1 MIMDIMEE
9 ENVDEPKPPSN
20 EFIDKITLEMLMNK
34 NHYNRYI
41 SQTDPKKHQE
51 YLDHIS
57 KIKKYRNWILNTTTE
72 FLDNPDNLVTT
83 EVNDAFDVYVR
94 TLIRH
99 FEYKKIENEDERV
112 DEDVLF
118 GNMDNEEPEIE
129 APVMKSFWGKHKVE
143 KKSSSMG
150 FPMNYVP
157 RIKEKQDSEPI
168 DYIV

>member
-1 MIMDIMEE
+1 MSEE
-9 ENVDEPKPPSN
+9 DDEPKLPSN

-51 YLDHIS
+51 HLDDVS

-72 FLDNPDNLVTT
+72 FLDNPDNQVTT
-83 EVNDAFDVYVR
+83 EVNEAFDVYVR

-99 FEYKKIENEDERV
+99 FEYKKIEDEDESME
-112 DEDVLF
+112 EDVLF
-118 GNMDNEEPEIE
+118 GNMDKEEPEIE
-129 APVMKSFWGKHKVE
+129 APIMKSFWGKHKVQ
-143 KKSSSMG
+143 KKGTSYG
-150 FPMNYVP
+150 YPMNYIP
-157 RIKEKQDSEPI
+157 RIQEKPDSEPI